1 MSSLRVLIS
10 AEQIHTRIQ
19 ELGAQIDRDLPGGP
33 IYLIAILKGACFFLA
48 DLARAVKT
56 PARIEFIGISSYGKG
71 KTSSGE
77 VKLTKDL
84 DVSIEGYDVIV
95 VEDIVDSG
103 ITLSYL
109 LQLLAQRKPKSLRI
123 ASLLDKPEHRQR
135 PVEVA
140 YRGFEIPDE
149 FVVGYGL
156 DYAEDY
162 RNLPD
167 VCVLSDIYRVSRF
180 QLLFQLMGAL
190 HDPVGGSAVL

>member
-10 AEQIHTRIQ
+10 AEQIHARIQ
-19 ELGAQIDRDLPGGP
+19 ELGAQIDRDHPQGP
-33 IYLIAILKGACFFLA
+33 VYLVGILKGACIFLA
-48 DLARAVKT
+48 DLARAMKT
-56 PARIEFIGISSYGKG
+56 PARLEFIGISSYGRG

-84 DVSIEGYDVIV
+84 DVSVEGYEVIV

-109 LQLLAQRKPKSLRI
+109 VQIFQQRRPKSLRI
-123 ASLLDKPEHRQR
+123 ATLLDKPDRRQR
-135 PVEVA
+135 PVTVDYA
-140 YRGFEIPDE
+140 GFQIPDE

-167 VCVLSDIYRVSRF
+167 VCVL
-180 QLLFQLMGAL
+180 GE
-190 HDPVGGSAVL
+190 

>member
-10 AEQIHTRIQ
+10 AEQIHARIQ
-19 ELGAQIDRDLPGGP
+19 ELGAQIDRDHPQGP
-33 IYLIAILKGACFFLA
+33 VYLVGILKGACIFLA
-48 DLARAVKT
+48 DLARAMKT
-56 PARIEFIGISSYGKG
+56 PARLEFIGISSYGRG

-84 DVSIEGYDVIV
+84 DVSVEGYEVIV

-109 LQLLAQRKPKSLRI
+109 VQIFQQRRPKSLRI
-123 ASLLDKPEHRQR
+123 ATLLDKPDRRQR
-135 PVEVA
+135 PVKVDYA
-140 YRGFEIPDE
+140 GFQIPDE

-167 VCVLSDIYRVSRF
+167 VCVL
-180 QLLFQLMGAL
+180 GE
-190 HDPVGGSAVL
+190 